1 MGLRPNPAAFR
12 LVGVIVALTEID
24 RSLLK
29 RCLSEETGAW
39 KDFVDRFIGL
49 FVHVINHTSHA
60 RSVTMSPDDVDDLC
74 GDVFVGLLSNNFAAL
89 RQFRGKSSLA
99 TYLTVIARRI
109 VVRQMSQRRMSEALG
124 HVAAHGA
131 ATQARTSESQRIEN
145 REEVAR
151 LMSSL
156 PPKEADVVRQFH
168 LEGKSYH
175 EISQAL
181 GIPENSIG
189 PTLNRARERMR
200 QQA

>member
-1 MGLRPNPAAFR
+1 MGVRPNPAAFR

-24 RSLLK
+24 RNLLK
-29 RCLSEETGAW
+29 RCLSEEPGAW

-60 RSVTMSPDDVDDLC
+60 RSVTMSADDVDDLC
-74 GDVFVGLLSNNFAAL
+74 GDVFVGLLSNNYAAL

-131 ATQARTSESQRIEN
+131 ATQARPSESQRIEN

-151 LMSSL
+151 LINTL

-175 EISQAL
+175 EISLAL